1 MRGELLW
8 WNRQE
13 LKAPEKFNNRKGM

>member
-13 LKAPEKFNNRKGM
+13 LKPPEKFNNRKGI